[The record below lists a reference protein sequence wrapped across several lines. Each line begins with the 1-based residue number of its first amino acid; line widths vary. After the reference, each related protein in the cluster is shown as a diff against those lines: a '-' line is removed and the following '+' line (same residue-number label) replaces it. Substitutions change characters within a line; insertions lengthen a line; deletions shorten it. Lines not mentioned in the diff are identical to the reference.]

1 VTVTDR
7 FLHLLPTAVFVW
19 MVVGAVLVFTRDA
32 GKRHPRGIGIA
43 VTIWSTLAS
52 TAIAMTPPR
61 WVQLLGVCGLIA
73 SLALFQWAATSI
85 RGALFSF
92 AGNDDLPQF
101 VHRSGPYA
109 YVRNPFYL
117 SYFLAEIATVV
128 MWPSV
133 WGGAI
138 LVFAFGYFHWIA
150 RYEEGK
156 FAQSPVAVEYAKY
169 KATTGRLLPRFLSA
183 ASRRAAVAG
192 D

>member
-32 GKRHPRGIGIA
+32 GQRHPRGLGIA

-85 RGALFSF
+85 RGAVFSF

-138 LVFAFGYFHWIA
+138 LVFAFGYFQWIA
-150 RYEEGK
+150 RFEEGK
-156 FAQSPVAVEYAKY
+156 FAKSPVAVEYAKY
-169 KATTGRLLPRFLSA
+169 KATTGRLLPRFFSA